1 MKRLAALAAC
11 VLLLAG
17 CDGDT
22 VRAGDAGD
30 GIIRV
35 WHDNQRSV
43 TCWVYR
49 GPNRGGLSCIPD
61 SQLAKSSDPEC
72 RGNGLREAPAEP
84 GFRSECIPG
93 WEDER

>member
-17 CDGDT
+17 CEDQS
-22 VRAGDAGD
+22 VKAGDVGV
-30 GIIRV
+30 GEISV
-35 WHDNQRSV
+35 WHDSQRSV
-43 TCWVYR
+43 TCWIYSSVKK
-49 GPNRGGLSCIPD
+49 GGLSCIPD
-61 SQLAKSSDPEC
+61 NQLTKSSDPEC